1 MSDEKF
7 ASRWSRLKTESRK
20 AETGSPAQSAP
31 PAVPSA
37 APSPGSEASLPG
49 NEAPLPSLDEL
60 KGLLSE
66 YREFLKPGVDE
77 NLRRAALKKLF
88 LDPHFNVMD
97 GLDTYIDDYSKADP
111 IPEAMLRALEQ
122 AKGLIF
128 DREDERGASEAKA
141 ADAAGVQASGPA
153 SPLVPPPVSPQGGE
167 PGDDEVARSGFSK
180 PGAPV

>member
-20 AETGSPAQSAP
+20 AETGPPAQSAP

-37 APSPGSEASLPG
+37 APSPGSEAPLPG

-60 KGLLSE
+60 KGLVSE

-97 GLDTYIDDYSKADP
+97 GLDVYIDDYSKADP
-111 IPEAMLRALEQ
+111 IPEEMLKTLVHARDLLF
-122 AKGLIF
+122 K
-128 DREDERGASEAKA
+128 DDE
-141 ADAAGVQASGPA
+141 AAGEKPPNAQGLPAGTESPAAPGAEDKATPESGDAMPA
-153 SPLVPPPVSPQGGE
+153 GGKL
-167 PGDDEVARSGFSK
+167 PDKRSG
-180 PGAPV
+180 